1 MFAKDSQY
9 ISILKYNT
17 QLKIDFKKLK
27 NENLDKTEESTFII
41 HDEMLS
47 RDIATKINQWQESIP
62 KTYLSTL
69 CLCEDEKIINKT
81 NKKLL
86 EYAKVQLNSSF
97 DVVVKK
103 EKLFEVEHY
112 FEFTGL
118 DYVFSPFQVLNLHLE
133 QNPTSNTL
141 VVLTVSNYIYIV
153 IVDEL
158 NKIVYNKIDKVADF
172 NEIKESKF
180 YNSDVLGQKLYD
192 EVYSLE
198 LQNFISK
205 TLKEYYT
212 NKSNNF
218 VEKIDILYT
227 IKQLSDEQIQQL
239 EDDLMINVHY
249 HYISLKDSIYE
260 LSRGPNRLL
269 QSYVKPRV
277 KKGSSSTKWIALLLI
292 FLMALTG
299 SGIYYKDKVMDF
311 VTKIQ
316 EVKKEEP
323 KKMIVVEK
331 QVPLPN
337 HININNNIKSELL
350 VLLDVIPYDMVIDTL
365 EAKKES
371 STITGKMLAPDSYIK
386 DIQPKLLQV
395 YKYSNIQVKDS
406 KNIALD
412 VTIYSSD
419 LIAKNSK
426 TTLQTALPKYV
437 NDGFMP
443 VKRVSDQLKII
454 LPKSA
459 VLKYET
465 TFNSN
470 VSTYNFR
477 VNIVV
482 NSPVEFFKLLDRLNK
497 ELYSI
502 NISYPIIFLKNQ
514 DSSIEVDFGLQFNQ
528 NI

>member
-1 MFAKDSQY
+1 MFGKDSQY
-9 ISILKYNT
+9 VSILKYNT

-41 HDEMLS
+41 HDEILS
-47 RDIATKINQWQESIP
+47 KDIALKINQWQEAVP
-62 KTYLSTL
+62 KTFLSTL
-69 CLCEDEKIINKT
+69 CLCADEKIINKT
-81 NKKLL
+81 NKKLVD
-86 EYAKVQLNSSF
+86 YAKVQLNNSF

-118 DYVFSPFQVLNLHLE
+118 DYVFSPFQILNLHLE

-141 VVLTVSNYIYIV
+141 VVLTVSDYIYIV
-153 IVDEL
+153 IVNEL
-158 NKIVYNKIDKVADF
+158 NKIVYNKIQKVADF
-172 NEIKESKF
+172 KEIKDSRF
-180 YNSDVLGQKLYD
+180 YQSDVLGQKLYD

-212 NKSNNF
+212 NKSDNF

-227 IKQLSDEQIQQL
+227 IKQLSDEQIQQI
-239 EDDLMINVHY
+239 EDDLMISVHY

-260 LSRGPNRLL
+260 LSRGPNRVL

-277 KKGSSSTKWIALLLI
+277 KKGKSSSKWIILLLV
-292 FLMALTG
+292 FLLAITG
-299 SGIYYKDKVMDF
+299 AGIYYKDKVID
-311 VTKIQ
+311 VVQKIK

-323 KKMIVVEK
+323 KKIVVEK
-331 QVPLPN
+331 KEPLPN
-337 HININNNIKSELL
+337 HINTNNELKADLL
-350 VLLDVIPYDMVIDTL
+350 VLLESVPYDMVVDSL
-365 EAKKES
+365 ELKKDN

-386 DIQPKLLQV
+386 DIQPKLLQF

-412 VTIYSSD
+412 VTIY
-419 LIAKNSK
+419 NSEPII
-426 TTLQTALPKYV
+426 TESNISNEPLPKYID
-437 NDGFMP
+437 DGFMP
-443 VKRVSDQLKII
+443 VKRVTDQLKII

-459 VLKYET
+459 VLVYES
-465 TFNSN
+465 TFNLKI
-470 VSTYNFR
+470 STYNFK
-477 VNIVV
+477 VNMII
-482 NSPVEFFKLLDRLNK
+482 NSPVEFFKLLDNLNK

-502 NISYPIIFLKNQ
+502 NVSYPIIFLKNQ
-514 DSSIEVDFGLQFNQ
+514 DSSIEVSFGLQFSQ
-528 NI
+528 NL

>member
-1 MFAKDSQY
+1 MFAKNSQY
-9 ISILKYNT
+9 ISILKYDT

-27 NENLDKTEESTFII
+27 NEDLDKTEESTFII

-47 RDIATKINQWQESIP
+47 RDIAQKINQWQESIP
-62 KTYLSTL
+62 KTFISTL
-69 CLCEDEKIINKT
+69 CLCQDEKIINKT

-86 EYAKVQLNSSF
+86 EYSKVQLNNSF

-141 VVLTVSNYIYIV
+141 VVLTVSDYIYIV
-153 IVDEL
+153 IVNEL
-158 NKIVYNKIDKVADF
+158 NKIVFNKIQKVPEFKD
-172 NEIKESKF
+172 IKSSRFYESE
-180 YNSDVLGQKLYD
+180 VLGQKLYD
-192 EVYSLE
+192 EVYFLE

-205 TLKEYYT
+205 TLKEFYT
-212 NKSNNF
+212 NKSECF
-218 VEKIDILYT
+218 VDKIDILYT

-239 EDDLMINVHY
+239 EDDIMISTHY

-277 KKGSSSTKWIALLLI
+277 KKGKSSTKWIILLLV
-292 FLMALTG
+292 FLLAITG
-299 SGIYYKDKVMDF
+299 TGIYYKDKVVDIVQQIKM
-311 VTKIQ
+311 T
-316 EVKKEEP
+316 KKEEP
-323 KKMIVVEK
+323 KKIVVEK
-331 QVPLPN
+331 KYPLPN
-337 HININNNIKSELL
+337 HINANNQIRDDIV
-350 VLLDVIPYDMVIDTL
+350 VLLNAIPYDMVVDTL
-365 EAKKES
+365 EIKS
-371 STITGKMLAPDSYIK
+371 DNSTITGKMLTPDSYIK
-386 DIQPKLLQV
+386 DIQPKLLKF

-412 VTIYSSD
+412 VSIYNSD
-419 LIAKNSK
+419 PVEIDISK
-426 TTLQTALPKYV
+426 IYNAALPKYI

-459 VLKYET
+459 VLVYDS
-465 TFNSN
+465 TFNLN
-470 VSTYNFR
+470 ISTYNYR
-477 VNIVV
+477 VNMVI
-482 NSPVEFFKLLDRLNK
+482 NSPIEFFNLLSNLNK

-502 NISYPIIFLKNQ
+502 NVSYPIIFLKNQ

-528 NI
+528 NK

>member
-1 MFAKDSQY
+1 MFGKDSQF

-41 HDEMLS
+41 HDEMLPK
-47 RDIATKINQWQESIP
+47 DIAQKINQWQESIP
-62 KTYLSTL
+62 KTFVSTL
-69 CLCEDEKIINKT
+69 CLCADEKIINKT
-81 NKKLL
+81 NKKLVD
-86 EYAKVQLNSSF
+86 YSKVQLNNSF

-141 VVLTVSNYIYIV
+141 LVLTVSDYIYIV
-153 IVDEL
+153 IVNEL
-158 NKIVYNKIDKVADF
+158 NKIVFNKIHKVSEFQD
-172 NEIKESKF
+172 IKESRF
-180 YNSDVLGQKLYD
+180 YSSDVLGQKLYD

-205 TLKEYYT
+205 TLKEYYVS
-212 NKSNNF
+212 KSDSF

-227 IKQLSDEQIQQL
+227 IKQLSDEQIQEI
-239 EDDLMINVHY
+239 EDDLMISVHY

-260 LSRGPNRLL
+260 LSRAPNRLL
-269 QSYVKPRV
+269 QSYVKPRI
-277 KKGSSSTKWIALLLI
+277 KKGKSSTKWVLLLLV
-292 FLMALTG
+292 FLLGLTG
-299 SGIYYKDKVMDF
+299 SGIYYKEKVIDF
-311 VTKIQ
+311 VQQIK
-316 EVKKEEP
+316 EAKKEEP
-323 KKMIVVEK
+323 KKIVLEK
-331 QVPLPN
+331 RVDLPN
-337 HININNNIKSELL
+337 HININNELRDDL
-350 VLLDVIPYDMVIDTL
+350 MILLESVPYDMVVDSL
-365 EAKKES
+365 EVKKDN

-386 DIQPKLLQV
+386 DIQPKLLQF

-412 VTIYSSD
+412 VMIYNSD
-419 LIAKNSK
+419 PIIKDSK
-426 TTLQTALPKYV
+426 KLYTKALPKYLH
-437 NDGFMP
+437 DGFMP

-459 VLKYET
+459 VLIYDS
-465 TFNSN
+465 TFNLN
-470 VSTYNFR
+470 ISTYNFK
-477 VNIVV
+477 VNMIIS
-482 NSPVEFFKLLDRLNK
+482 SPMEFIKLLDSLNK

-502 NISYPIIFLKNQ
+502 NVSYPIIFLKNQ
-514 DSSIEVDFGLQFNQ
+514 DSTIEVDFSLQFNQ
-528 NI
+528 NL

>member
-1 MFAKDSQY
+1 MFGKDSQF

-17 QLKIDFKKLK
+17 QLKVDFKRLK

-41 HDEMLS
+41 HDEILP
-47 RDIATKINQWQESIP
+47 RDISAKINQWQEAVP
-62 KTYLSTL
+62 KTFISTL
-69 CLCEDEKIINKT
+69 CLCADEKIINKT
-81 NKKLL
+81 NKKLVD
-86 EYAKVQLNSSF
+86 YAKVQLNNSF

-133 QNPTSNTL
+133 QNPTSNAL
-141 VVLTVSNYIYIV
+141 LVLTISDYIYIV
-153 IVDEL
+153 IVNEL
-158 NKIVYNKIDKVADF
+158 NKIVFNKIHKVSEFKD
-172 NEIKESKF
+172 IKESKF
-180 YNSDVLGQKLYD
+180 YSSEVLGQKLYD

-205 TLKEYYT
+205 TLKEYYK
-212 NKSNNF
+212 NKSDNF
-218 VEKIDILYT
+218 VEKVDILYT
-227 IKQLSDEQIQQL
+227 IKQLSDEQIQEI
-239 EDDLMINVHY
+239 EDDLMISVHY

-277 KKGSSSTKWIALLLI
+277 KKGKSSTKWIALLLV
-292 FLMALTG
+292 FLLALTG
-299 SGIYYKDKVMDF
+299 SGIYYKDKVIDF
-311 VTKIQ
+311 VQKIK

-323 KKMIVVEK
+323 KVVAIEK

-337 HININNNIKSELL
+337 HININNELRDD
-350 VLLDVIPYDMVIDTL
+350 LLILLESIPYDMVIDSL
-365 EAKKES
+365 EVKKDN

-386 DIQPKLLQV
+386 DIQPKLLQF

-412 VTIYSSD
+412 VMIYNSD
-419 LIAKNSK
+419 PIIKDSK
-426 TTLQTALPKYV
+426 DIYNNALPKYLG
-437 NDGFMP
+437 DGFMP

-459 VLKYET
+459 VLVYES
-465 TFNSN
+465 TFNLDI
-470 VSTYNFR
+470 STYNFK
-477 VNIVV
+477 VNMII
-482 NSPVEFFKLLDRLNK
+482 NSPIEFFRLLDSLNK

-514 DSSIEVDFGLQFNQ
+514 DSSIEVSFTLQFNQ
-528 NI
+528 NK

>member
-1 MFAKDSQY
+1 MFGKDSQF

-17 QLKIDFKKLK
+17 QLKIDFKRLK

-41 HDEMLS
+41 HDEILS
-47 RDIATKINQWQESIP
+47 RDISTKINQWQEAVP
-62 KTYLSTL
+62 KTFISTL
-69 CLCEDEKIINKT
+69 CLCADEKIINKT
-81 NKKLL
+81 NKKLVD
-86 EYAKVQLNSSF
+86 YSKVQLNNNF

-141 VVLTVSNYIYIV
+141 VVLTVSDYIYIV
-153 IVDEL
+153 IVNEL
-158 NKIVYNKIDKVADF
+158 NKIVFNKIHKVPEFRD
-172 NEIKESKF
+172 IKESRF
-180 YNSDVLGQKLYD
+180 YESDVLGQKLYD

-205 TLKEYYT
+205 TLTEYYK
-212 NKSNNF
+212 NKSDNF

-227 IKQLSDEQIQQL
+227 IKQLSDEQIQEI
-239 EDDLMINVHY
+239 EDDLMISVHY

-260 LSRGPNRLL
+260 LSRGPNRLI

-277 KKGSSSTKWIALLLI
+277 KKGKSSTKWVILLLI
-292 FLMALTG
+292 FLLALSG
-299 SGIYYKDKVMDF
+299 SGIYYKEKVIDF
-311 VTKIQ
+311 VQKIK
-316 EVKKEEP
+316 ELKKEEP
-323 KKMIVVEK
+323 KEVFVEK
-331 QVPLPN
+331 QIALPN
-337 HININNNIKSELL
+337 HININNELKDDL
-350 VLLDVIPYDMVIDTL
+350 IILLDSIPYDMVIDSL
-365 EAKKES
+365 EVKKDN

-386 DIQPKLLQV
+386 DIQPKLLQF

-412 VTIYSSD
+412 VMIYNSD
-419 LIAKNSK
+419 PILKDSK
-426 TTLQTALPKYV
+426 ALYNKTLPNYLG
-437 NDGFMP
+437 DGFMP

-459 VLKYET
+459 VLVYES
-465 TFNSN
+465 TFNLDI
-470 VSTYNFR
+470 STYNFK
-477 VNIVV
+477 VNMVI
-482 NSPVEFFKLLDRLNK
+482 NSPIEFLKLLDGLNK

-502 NISYPIIFLKNQ
+502 NISYPIILLKNQ
-514 DSSIEVDFGLQFNQ
+514 DSSIEASFGLQFNQ
-528 NI
+528 NK